1 MTNIAKMK
9 NMRRK
14 MKKMLYEKLLNI
26 QNELKAPKS
35 QFNNFGKYK
44 YRNAIKEEIL

>member
-1 MTNIAKMK
+1 
-9 NMRRK
+9 
-14 MKKMLYEKLLNI
+14 MLYEKLLNI

-44 YRNAIKEEIL
+44 YRMQLRRKFYELDKC